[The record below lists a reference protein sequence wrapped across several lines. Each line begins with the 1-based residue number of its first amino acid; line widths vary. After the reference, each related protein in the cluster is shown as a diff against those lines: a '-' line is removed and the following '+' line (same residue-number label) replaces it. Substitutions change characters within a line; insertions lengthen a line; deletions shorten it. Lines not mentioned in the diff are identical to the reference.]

1 MPSTNVSG
9 ILFYLWLYLYM
20 FCLPNS
26 LQVTVF
32 MLGIFFLSRI
42 FQKISYYQDFY
53 FLQFFTTLWVVES
66 FLWNFVYTGT
76 PLSSY
81 VGFFFY
87 LAGYNLYLNIIYTM
101 LQYSL
106 CSIDVCV
113 ISWAIKFLFFWSN
126 FVVYMI
132 VWLLS
137 SYRSLSIFKLLS
149 FNRSLSI
156 FIKWFIN

>member
-53 FLQFFTTLWVVES
+53 FIFIFFS
-66 FLWNFVYTGT
+66 FSQHYGLLNHFCEILYIPVLLCQARLG
-76 PLSSY
+76 
-81 VGFFFY
+81 FFY
-87 LAGYNLYLNIIYTM
+87 LAGYNLYLNIIYIYTCTM

-106 CSIDVCV
+106 CSIDVCY
-113 ISWAIKFLFFWSN
+113 F
-126 FVVYMI
+126 M
-132 VWLLS
+132 
-137 SYRSLSIFKLLS
+137 SY
-149 FNRSLSI
+149 
-156 FIKWFIN
+156 